1 MPLYEYKCH
10 SCGKKFEVIQKFSD
24 EPLTTHEDCGGDV
37 EKLVSAPAFHFKGTG
52 WYVTD
57 YAKGNSGAPKSDGG
71 KADEA
76 AKSGDSKSGDSKS
89 SDSKSG
95 DSKSSEGKHDSGK
108 SDSGSKST
116 ESKSSESKPA
126 ESKPAATTTTES
138 K

>member
-24 EPLTTHEDCGGDV
+24 EPLTRHEECGGDV
-37 EKLVSAPAFHFKGTG
+37 EKLISAPAFHFKGTG

-71 KADEA
+71 KADAE

-89 SDSKSG
+89 G
-95 DSKSSEGKHDSGK
+95 DAKTESSK
-108 SDSGSKST
+108 SDSASPSSESKST
-116 ESKSSESKPA
+116 ESKSAESKSSESKPVT
-126 ESKPAATTTTES
+126 STTTES

>member
-1 MPLYEYKCH
+1 VPLYEYKCL

-24 EPLTTHEDCGGDV
+24 EPLTKHEECGGEV
-37 EKLVSAPAFHFKGTG
+37 EKQISAPAFHFKGTG

-76 AKSGDSKSGDSKS
+76 AKSGDSKSGDT
-89 SDSKSG
+89 KSG
-95 DSKSSEGKHDSGK
+95 DAKSDSGK
-108 SDSGSKST
+108 SDVTTKT
-116 ESKSSESKPA
+116 SESKPA
-126 ESKPAATTTTES
+126 ESKPVESKPVASSTTES